1 MRHRNRR
8 PDDAFGSP
16 TVTLRDSDLPAL
28 FEAADR
34 ASVTS
39 RAVYFGIVKAQ
50 VALLMVGV
58 LAGTV
63 AASSEF
69 EQVAIVGVAAF
80 IGVAALRV
88 YARLSSVEAAWY
100 DARMAA
106 ESVKSL
112 SWRYAIGGPPFG
124 LDELSDKEADELFN
138 ARLWELL
145 SELTTLHTPPS
156 RGAHYQIT
164 PGMRELRHGELAVR
178 KSAYERD
185 RVVEQANWYSE
196 QARRNER
203 QSRFWDAMFVLS
215 SAVAIM
221 FGLLQGF
228 GAISVNVFG
237 VAGYAAALITMWTGV
252 RHYDR
257 QARAYGITAHELLA
271 VASVIQPIDDEDE
284 WASFV
289 DRTEAVV
296 SEEHTG
302 WRVSRARA

>member
-1 MRHRNRR
+1 MET
-8 PDDAFGSP
+8 PGAAAGL
-16 TVTLRDSDLPAL
+16 TLKRSDMPAL
-28 FEAADR
+28 FDAADK
-34 ASVTS
+34 ASVSS
-39 RAVYFGIVKAQ
+39 RAVFFGIVKAQ
-50 VALLMVGV
+50 VVLLLTGV
-58 LAGTV
+58 LSGTIATATDV
-63 AASSEF
+63 

-80 IGVAALRV
+80 IAVAALRV
-88 YARLSSVEAAWY
+88 YSRLSSVEASWY

-112 SWRYAIGGPPFG
+112 SWRYSIGGEPFPIG
-124 LDELSDKEADELFN
+124 SLTAKEADALFN

-145 SELTTLHTPPS
+145 SDLGNLRTPPS

-164 PGMRELRHGELAVR
+164 PAMRQLRQAGLSVR
-178 KSAYERD
+178 KTAYEQD
-185 RVVEQANWYSE
+185 RVGDQASWYAE
-196 QARRNER
+196 RARSNER

-228 GAISVNVFG
+228 GAIRVNVLG
-237 VAGYAAALITMWTGV
+237 VAGFVAALITMWTGV
-252 RHYDR
+252 RRYDR

-271 VASVIQPIDDEDE
+271 MASIMQPIEDE
-284 WASFV
+284 EEWADFV
-289 DRTEAVV
+289 GSAEAAV